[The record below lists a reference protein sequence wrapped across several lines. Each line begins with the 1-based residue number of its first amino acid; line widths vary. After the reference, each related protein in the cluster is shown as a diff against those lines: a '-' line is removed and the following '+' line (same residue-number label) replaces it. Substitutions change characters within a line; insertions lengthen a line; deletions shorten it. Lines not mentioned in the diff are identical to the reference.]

1 MRAPSTRI
9 DEWPS
14 PRARLHNFFGPPAGQ
29 LAARPVAS
37 GMKLRPAPPHCN
49 QSAFALAL
57 STALRRDRSA
67 ALALSTA
74 LRRDRSAAPAL
85 SAALRRDRCA
95 FAPALSA
102 ALRRDRSAPAPRT
115 LRGVS
120 AIAAAIAT

>member
-14 PRARLHNFFGPPAGQ
+14 PSARLHNFFGPPAGQ

-37 GMKLRPAPPHCN
+37 GMKLRPAPPHCS
-49 QSAFALAL
+49 QSAFALVLSAALRRDRSAFALAL
-57 STALRRDRSA
+57 ST
-67 ALALSTA
+67 
-74 LRRDRSAAPAL
+74 
-85 SAALRRDRCA
+85 
-95 FAPALSA
+95 

-120 AIAAAIAT
+120 SIAAAIATTSVT